1 MIRFFFYWQGN
12 KNFKLKCCTFV
23 RNLRNLE
30 TWKIPKNI
38 YIFFLIA
45 LPNRERKDFYT
56 RCSYFIIAHESSL
69 SVQQFARKFPKYQKF
84 PIFPNFTLYILA
96 SLSCDP
102 AWFILPQNTFPAKA
116 QRYISRT
123 ITQPRLCYPF
133 YFPFFFFFFH
143 IQIYDR
149 YSPTRFTISRTSVP
163 ANIFVTNAYVT
174 QVWFFRINWQYI
186 CKFLRNERSFVII
199 REQR

>member
-1 MIRFFFYWQGN
+1 MLYV
-12 KNFKLKCCTFV
+12 CTKSSKS
-23 RNLRNLE
+23 RNLKNSKKVEILYIFFNRFTKQRKEKFLY
-30 TWKIPKNI
+30 TLFIFHHRARVISLGATICPKISKIPKISNFSQLHLI
-38 YIFFLIA
+38 YPGKLILRSSLIYSPPKHVSRKSSTLYFAYNNTTTPVLSFFFFL
-45 LPNRERKDFYT
+45 
-56 RCSYFIIAHESSL
+56 SS
-69 SVQQFARKFPKYQKF
+69 
-84 PIFPNFTLYILA
+84 
-96 SLSCDP
+96 
-102 AWFILPQNTFPAKA
+102 
-116 QRYISRT
+116 
-123 ITQPRLCYPF
+123 
-133 YFPFFFFFFH
+133 FFFFH

>member
-1 MIRFFFYWQGN
+1 MLYVST
-12 KNFKLKCCTFV
+12 KSSKS
-23 RNLRNLE
+23 RNLKNSKKAE
-30 TWKIPKNI
+30 NI

-45 LPNRERKDFYT
+45 LSNKERKDFYT

-102 AWFILPQNTFPAKA
+102 AWFILPQNTFLAKA

-123 ITQPRLCYPF
+123 TTQQRLCYPF
-133 YFPFFFFFFH
+133 FFSLSSFFFPYPNLRQVFTNE
-143 IQIYDR
+143 IYD
-149 YSPTRFTISRTSVP
+149 
-163 ANIFVTNAYVT
+163 
-174 QVWFFRINWQYI
+174 
-186 CKFLRNERSFVII
+186 
-199 REQR
+199 